1 MLSNNSILII
11 EHDCIVKPFI
21 IMYSNWGNRLHLA
34 EEGLLERL
42 KPVLQKKND
51 KQSLL
56 QKFAQ
61 VWECPITS
69 FDHRGHVEYN
79 NELHNGKSNTR
90 WRYGIYVGRD
100 CIRFYGLLDLQLF
113 METNTNG
120 DRDILTLPKVS
131 SGHKGDEMELSSDG
145 RECFVLEIPFA
156 SYDQDRRKMA
166 EDFYKLL

>member
-1 MLSNNSILII
+1 
-11 EHDCIVKPFI
+11 
-21 IMYSNWGNRLHLA
+21 MYSNLFVRKQTGNKSEAIGYILQKKVY
-34 EEGLLERL
+34 

-61 VWECPITS
+61 VWVNMGKGDVTLFEL
-69 FDHRGHVEYN
+69 GHVEYN

-131 SGHKGDEMELSSDG
+131 SGHKGDEMGLSSDG
-145 RECFVLEIPFA
+145 RECFVLEISFA